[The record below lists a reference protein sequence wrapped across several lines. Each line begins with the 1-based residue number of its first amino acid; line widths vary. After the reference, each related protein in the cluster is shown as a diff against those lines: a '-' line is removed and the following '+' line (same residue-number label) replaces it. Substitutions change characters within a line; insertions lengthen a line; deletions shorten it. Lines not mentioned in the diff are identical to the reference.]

1 MSQTLTRVRQGMAL
15 LCLLAMTYTIGA
27 VQTPASSL
35 FGQDPGASAQ
45 DPNQAPPPAP
55 PDQPQDAQQA
65 QGAPA
70 QDQPQLTPQQL
81 DDLVTPIALYAD
93 PLIAQILAAATYP
106 LEVVQANRWLQSN
119 SNLTGTSL
127 TQAAQEQNWDPSVQA
142 LVVFPSVLQM
152 MDKNLT
158 WTTDLG
164 NAFLA
169 QQSDVMDSV
178 QRMRQ
183 KAYASGKL
191 QSNAQ
196 QTVAQS
202 VDNGQQVITIDP
214 PSPNVV
220 YVPVYNPV
228 NIWGPPIWNPWG
240 PFWYPP
246 QPRFGYVG
254 GWGGGGF
261 FIGIG
266 IGGYYSHWGG
276 WGGWGW
282 GMGWGRRNVY
292 INNNFYVVNHYR
304 VPGGVYRGGSS
315 AWAHNPAH
323 RAGVP
328 YPNRYVANRVGY
340 RGPGGRPI
348 GGPGGRPAVGRP
360 VGAPGFRPGQ
370 GRPPGNPG
378 NVRPPGN
385 PGNTR
390 PPNGGGRPG
399 GQPGIQ
405 PRPGG
410 NSRPPDRS
418 ALGDVQT
425 PGNRAQVE
433 RARGYSSMGNRG
445 GQSQQRPSGG
455 GGRQQSSAPRQSG
468 GGRPSGGKPH

>member
-1 MSQTLTRVRQGMAL
+1 MSQTLARVRQSMTL
-15 LCLLAMTYTIGA
+15 LCLLAMTCTVGA
-27 VQTPASSL
+27 VQAPATPL

-45 DPNQAPPPAP
+45 DPNQAPPP
-55 PDQPQDAQQA
+55 DQQQDAQA

-93 PLIAQILAAATYP
+93 PLIAQILAASTYP
-106 LEVVQANRWLQSN
+106 LEVVQADRWLQSN
-119 SNLTGTSL
+119 SNLTGTAL
-127 TQAAQEQNWDPSVQA
+127 TEAAQQQNWDPSVQA

-169 QQSDVMDSV
+169 QQQDVMDSV

-202 VDNGQQVITIDP
+202 VDNGQQVITIQP

-228 NIWGPPIWNPWG
+228 AIWGPPIWNPWG

-246 QPRFGYVG
+246 QPRYGFVA
-254 GWGGGGF
+254 GWGGGF

-266 IGGYYSHWGG
+266 IGGFYPHWGG

-282 GMGWGRRNVY
+282 GMGWGHRNVY

-315 AWAHNPAH
+315 AWVHNPAH

-328 YPNRYVANRVGY
+328 YPTRNVANRVGY

-348 GGPGGRPAVGRP
+348 GGPGGRPSYGAPGGGRP
-360 VGAPGFRPGQ
+360 VGAPGSRPGE

-378 NVRPPGN
+378 NGRPPGN
-385 PGNTR
+385 PGNNR

-399 GQPGIQ
+399 GQPGYQ

-410 NSRPPDRS
+410 GGRPPDRS
-418 ALGDVQT
+418 ALNDVQT

-445 GQSQQRPSGG
+445 GQSGGGRPAPQSRPSGG
-455 GGRQQSSAPRQSG
+455 GGRPSG
-468 GGRPSGGKPH
+468 GGKPH

>member
-1 MSQTLTRVRQGMAL
+1 MRILRSLAL
-15 LCLLAMTYTIGA
+15 LTVLIVPAALAHSQVA
-27 VQTPASSL
+27 V
-35 FGQDPGASAQ
+35 
-45 DPNQAPPPAP
+45 
-55 PDQPQDAQQA
+55 
-65 QGAPA
+65 
-70 QDQPQLTPQQL
+70 
-81 DDLVTPIALYAD
+81 
-93 PLIAQILAAATYP
+93 
-106 LEVVQANRWLQSN
+106 
-119 SNLTGTSL
+119 
-127 TQAAQEQNWDPSVQA
+127 
-142 LVVFPSVLQM
+142 
-152 MDKNLT
+152 
-158 WTTDLG
+158 
-164 NAFLA
+164 
-169 QQSDVMDSV
+169 
-178 QRMRQ
+178 
-183 KAYASGKL
+183 
-191 QSNAQ
+191 
-196 QTVAQS
+196 
-202 VDNGQQVITIDP
+202 
-214 PSPNVV
+214 
-220 YVPVYNPV
+220 
-228 NIWGPPIWNPWG
+228 
-240 PFWYPP
+240 
-246 QPRFGYVG
+246 
-254 GWGGGGF
+254 
-261 FIGIG
+261 GIG
-266 IGGYYSHWGG
+266 IGPVVDYPAPVYVAGPPACSWGYYSYYPYACAPYGYYGADWFFGGLFIGAGPWYSGWYGRPWGWG
-276 WGGWGW
+276 WGHPWGGWGW